1 MERGLLL
8 VFVVDFVA
16 GGVVV
21 VFLLHKVLFMMTS
34 SFPTPSVALETRP
47 GLLHYHGNQ
56 ISFPSSSSSSCSSSS
71 SLSPFDTSNCHL
83 TLRAAKPMRLSS
95 SSLSRLPWHPR
106 CYDNDCHIAI
116 CMTTIIEEEG
126 RGGGG
131 GGGGGAERG
140 ERGCGWNDG
149 RSSVPMTT
157 ASPGLHG
164 FPVSMATR
172 EPTVTRQPSSIR
184 RAH

>member
-1 MERGLLL
+1 MMERGLLL

-21 VFLLHKVLFMMTS
+21 VFFLLHKVLFMMTS

-56 ISFPSSSSSSCSSSS
+56 ISFFSSSSSSSSSS
-71 SLSPFDTSNCHL
+71 PRHLDNCHM

-140 ERGCGWNDG
+140 ERGAVGG
-149 RSSVPMTT
+149 MT
-157 ASPGLHG
+157 AAPW
-164 FPVSMATR
+164 FP
-172 EPTVTRQPSSIR
+172 
-184 RAH
+184 

>member
-1 MERGLLL
+1 MMERGLLL

-16 GGVVV
+16 GGVIVV
-21 VFLLHKVLFMMTS
+21 AVFLLHKVLFMMTS

-56 ISFPSSSSSSCSSSS
+56 ISFSSSSSSSS

-131 GGGGGAERG
+131 GGGAERG
-140 ERGCGWNDG
+140 ERGAVGG
-149 RSSVPMTT
+149 MT
-157 ASPGLHG
+157 AAPW
-164 FPVSMATR
+164 FP
-172 EPTVTRQPSSIR
+172 
-184 RAH
+184 